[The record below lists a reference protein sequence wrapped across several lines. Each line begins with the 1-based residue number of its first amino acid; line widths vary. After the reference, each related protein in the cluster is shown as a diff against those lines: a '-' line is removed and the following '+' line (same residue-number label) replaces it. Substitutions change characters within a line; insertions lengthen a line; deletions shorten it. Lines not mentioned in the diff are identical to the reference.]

1 MSLDDQDYAEKRDF
15 IRMFINA
22 PVNYAIADS
31 GDWKSGIGK
40 DLSGGGLSFTT
51 EGSLSEGGLS
61 EGDRVDVKL
70 HPITPVTPPLEAKVT
85 VIRIDTE
92 EDGRNIIS
100 TKIDRIT
107 S

>member
-22 PVNYAIADS
+22 PVDYAIAGS
-31 GDWKSGIGK
+31 GDWQSGIGK

-51 EGSLSEGGLS
+51 KGTLS
-61 EGDRVDVKL
+61 EGDKVDVKL

-85 VIRIDTE
+85 VIRVDPE
-92 EDGRNIIS
+92 EDGNNVVS

>member
-22 PVNYAIADS
+22 PVDYAIADS
-31 GDWKSGIGK
+31 DDWKSGIGK

-51 EGSLSEGGLS
+51 EGNLSESDLS
-61 EGDRVDVKL
+61 EGDKVDVKL

-85 VIRIDTE
+85 VIRIDAE
-92 EDGRNIIS
+92 EDGRNVVS

>member
-22 PVNYAIADS
+22 PVDYAIADS
-31 GDWKSGIGK
+31 GDWQSAVGK

-51 EGSLSEGGLS
+51 EGSLSEG
-61 EGDRVDVKL
+61 DKVDVKL
-70 HPITPVTPPLEAKVT
+70 HPISSVTPPLEAKVT
-85 VIRIDTE
+85 VIRVDVE
-92 EDGRNIIS
+92 DDGRNMIS

>member
-22 PVNYAIADS
+22 PVDYAITDS
-31 GDWKSGIGK
+31 GDWKSGIGI

-51 EGSLSEGGLS
+51 EGTLSA
-61 EGDRVDVKL
+61 GDKVDVKL
-70 HPITPVTPPLEAKVT
+70 HPITPVTPPLEVKVT
-85 VIRIDTE
+85 VIRVDAE
-92 EDGRNIIS
+92 EDGRNMIS

-107 S
+107 G

>member
-1 MSLDDQDYAEKRDF
+1 MSSDDQDYAEKRDF

-22 PVNYAIADS
+22 PVDYAITNS
-31 GDWKSGIGK
+31 GEWKSGIGK

-51 EGSLSEGGLS
+51 EEALS
-61 EGDRVDVKL
+61 EGDKVDVKL
-70 HPITPVTPPLEAKVT
+70 HPITPLTLPLEAKVT
-85 VIRIDTE
+85 VIRIDE
-92 EDGRNIIS
+92 DEDGKNIIS

>member
-22 PVNYAIADS
+22 PVDYAIADT
-31 GDWKSGIGK
+31 GDWQSGIGK
-40 DLSGGGLSFTT
+40 DLSGGGLSFST
-51 EGSLSEGGLS
+51 EGTLS
-61 EGDRVDVKL
+61 EGDKVDVKL
-70 HPITPVTPPLEAKVT
+70 QPITPVTPPLEAKVT
-85 VIRIDTE
+85 VIRIDQN
-92 EDGRNIIS
+92 EDGKSIIS